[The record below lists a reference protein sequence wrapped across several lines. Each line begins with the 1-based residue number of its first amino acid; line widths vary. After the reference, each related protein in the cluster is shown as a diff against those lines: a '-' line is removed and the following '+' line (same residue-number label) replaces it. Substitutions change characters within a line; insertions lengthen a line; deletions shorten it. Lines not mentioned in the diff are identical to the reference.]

1 MFMDLPKRRSTRLKN
16 YDYSENGYYF
26 ITICTLKKQK
36 ILCDIVGEG
45 VYDLPN
51 IVLTKYGKVLD
62 KYIIFMSSKFDGV
75 SIDKYVIMPNHIH
88 LIIKIENEPEG
99 GSYGT
104 ADVYSAYFKA
114 AALGNAAA
122 QNPAL
127 ISVASQCMDADAI
140 IPKFVSLFKRY
151 CNREIGSN
159 IFQRS
164 FHDHIIRG
172 ENDYAK
178 IWDYIDSNPICW
190 NSDALYIP

>member
-51 IVLTKYGKVLD
+51 IVLTKYGKILD

-75 SIDKYVIMPNHIH
+75 SIDKYVIMPNHVH
-88 LIIKIENEPEG
+88 LIIKIEIEPEAD
-99 GSYGT
+99 SSSAPCPT
-104 ADVYSAYFKA
+104 A
-114 AALGNAAA
+114 N
-122 QNPAL
+122 
-127 ISVASQCMDADAI
+127 AI